1 MPPCELKTSAP
12 PQLRGA
18 HGNPESVMPGGG
30 QGAPDYGRDVR
41 GTHLT
46 RGSFSGTAG
55 SSRHLQGQQQH
66 AVLSQSLSPM
76 ESEVPRRR
84 RATLGE
90 PRRRASAT
98 GARPPDRRP
107 GAGTV
112 AAGASR
118 VGPCASRR
126 GRGRERGGRRL
137 RCPGAAEP
145 RAFLHLGFVWGAGFV
160 GAFLLAL

>member
-1 MPPCELKTSAP
+1 MPPCELKTNAP

-18 HGNPESVMPGGG
+18 HRYPESVVPGGG
-30 QGAPDYGRDVR
+30 QGAPDYGRGAR

-90 PRRRASAT
+90 PRRRAPLHGISQ
-98 GARPPDRRP
+98 ARQLEWVAISFFGGSSQPRDQTRVP
-107 GAGTV
+107 G
-112 AAGASR
+112 
-118 VGPCASRR
+118 C
-126 GRGRERGGRRL
+126 L
-137 RCPGAAEP
+137 
-145 RAFLHLGFVWGAGFV
+145 
-160 GAFLLAL
+160 